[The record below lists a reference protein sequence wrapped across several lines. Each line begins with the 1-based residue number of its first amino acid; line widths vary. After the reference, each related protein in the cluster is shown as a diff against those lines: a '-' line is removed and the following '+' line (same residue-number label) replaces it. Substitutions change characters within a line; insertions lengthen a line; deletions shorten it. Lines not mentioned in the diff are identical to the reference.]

1 MRRLQRAP
9 VQLLI
14 AEGDSAEA
22 VAVLLAAVQ
31 ARADVL
37 ETHARLGNLV
47 EERALQ
53 KWSALFI
60 FGLRF

>member
-9 VQLLI
+9 VQLHI
-14 AEGDSAEA
+14 AEADSA